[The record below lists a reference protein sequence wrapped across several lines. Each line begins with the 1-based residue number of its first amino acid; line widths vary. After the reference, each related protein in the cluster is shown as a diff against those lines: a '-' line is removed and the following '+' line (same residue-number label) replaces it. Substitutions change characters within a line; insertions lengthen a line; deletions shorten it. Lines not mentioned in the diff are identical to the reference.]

1 MRFLHNPPCFNICYE
16 TFDLSAFFPNKPVLR
31 LLVYSFQRLSRI
43 SLSKNYSPLTSQF
56 FTSKT
61 QIRFTILSVF
71 NLIIHNFA
79 IHTNTPFSSLI
90 CRDISSSALTMIF
103 SMFSLRTLRTLRTQT
118 MNYSN
123 NKRKNLQNL

>member
-1 MRFLHNPPCFNICYE
+1 MRFLHNFPCFNICYE
-16 TFDLSAFFPNKPVLR
+16 TFDLPASFPNKPVLR
-31 LLVYSFQRLSRI
+31 LLVYSFHRLSRI
-43 SLSKNYSPLTSQF
+43 SLSKNSPLTSQF

-103 SMFSLRTLRTLRTQT
+103 SMFSLWTLRTLRTQT